1 MIKLLLL
8 LILLFTNILA
18 SNYGEL
24 LFNGN
29 CVTCHLKTKKTSA
42 PSVLEIKK
50 NYINAFPKKE
60 DFIKNMTLWVLKP
73 NESTSIMQQ
82 SIDEFKLMPE
92 LGYEKYTLEEI
103 AKYIYETDFN
113 KQQK

>member
-1 MIKLLLL
+1 MIKLLFLL
-8 LILLFTNILA
+8 MLIFTNNFA

-29 CVTCHLKTKKTSA
+29 CITCHFQTKKISA
-42 PSVLEIKK
+42 PSLLEVKK

-60 DFIKNMTLWVLKP
+60 DFVKYMTLWVLKP
-73 NESTSIMQQ
+73 NVTTSIMQD
-82 SIDEFKLMPE
+82 SIKEFELMPE